1 MIHQARFKRG
11 ATPVSNSNEF
21 DPKSHGNSTAVVSN
35 VEFNPVAPNSKYRKR
50 CSQAQESHNTYNI
63 HFIFYELSSARQ

>member
-11 ATPVSNSNEF
+11 ATSVSNSNES

-35 VEFNPVAPNSKYRKR
+35 VEFNSVAPNSKETKR
-50 CSQAQESHNTYNI
+50 RSQGQESQNT
-63 HFIFYELSSARQ
+63 

>member
-50 CSQAQESHNTYNI
+50 YSQAQESQNT
-63 HFIFYELSSARQ
+63 

>member
-11 ATPVSNSNEF
+11 ATSVSNSNES

-35 VEFNPVAPNSKYRKR
+35 VEFNSVAPKFKRNKTSQSGTGESKHLKYTF
-50 CSQAQESHNTYNI
+50 HI
-63 HFIFYELSSARQ
+63 L